1 MIKEPLKASALQHDI
16 VWGDPASNLKAVDK
30 ELSALPGDVDIIVLP
45 EMFSTGFLC
54 DKDAACRLAEPMDG
68 TTMEMV
74 RKWSRQN
81 DAAICGSFIARD
93 NDRIF
98 NRAFFI
104 TPSGEETFYDKH
116 HLFTMSGEDSV
127 YTRGSSAMPVVTFR
141 GWNVAFAVC
150 FDLRFPVWLR
160 NRGKAYDLLIVMANW
175 PDSRAYAWEQL
186 LIARAIE
193 NQAYVIGCNR
203 SGSDKFGVYSG
214 TSHII
219 EPKGRNIET
228 DVTPVAVEAQ
238 LSMESLVGFRN
249 KFPVYLEGDNFE
261 LL

>member
-1 MIKEPLKASALQHDI
+1 
-16 VWGDPASNLKAVDK
+16 V
-30 ELSALPGDVDIIVLP
+30 
-45 EMFSTGFLC
+45 
-54 DKDAACRLAEPMDG
+54 
-68 TTMEMV
+68 
-74 RKWSRQN
+74 
-81 DAAICGSFIARD
+81 
-93 NDRIF
+93 
-98 NRAFFI
+98 FI
-104 TPSGEETFYDKH
+104 TPSGEETFYAKRH
-116 HLFTMSGEDSV
+116 RFTMSGEDSV
-127 YTRGSSAMPVVTFR
+127 YTRGSSAMPVVAFR

-175 PDSRAYAWEQL
+175 PDSRAYAWQQL

-219 EPKGRNIET
+219 EPKGHTIET
-228 DVTPVAVEAQ
+228 IVTPVAVEAQ

>member
-1 MIKEPLKASALQHDI
+1 
-16 VWGDPASNLKAVDK
+16 
-30 ELSALPGDVDIIVLP
+30 
-45 EMFSTGFLC
+45 MFSTGFLC

-74 RKWSRQN
+74 RKWSRQY

-150 FDLRFPVWLR
+150 FDLRFRCGSATGAKPTTS
-160 NRGKAYDLLIVMANW
+160 LIVMANW
-175 PDSRAYAWEQL
+175 PDSRAYAWG
-186 LIARAIE
+186 AA
-193 NQAYVIGCNR
+193 AH
-203 SGSDKFGVYSG
+203 S
-214 TSHII
+214 
-219 EPKGRNIET
+219 KGHRK
-228 DVTPVAVEAQ
+228 
-238 LSMESLVGFRN
+238 SSLCHRMQPLGFRQIRS
-249 KFPVYLEGDNFE
+249 
-261 LL
+261 LLRHISHNRTERP

>member
-1 MIKEPLKASALQHDI
+1 MIKESLKASALQHDI

-74 RKWSRQN
+74 RKWSRQY

-175 PDSRAYAWEQL
+175 PDSRSYAWSHL

-193 NQAYVIGCNR
+193 NQAVVVGADR
-203 SGSDKFGVYSG
+203 SGTDDYGCYDGLSEVYDFMGKPVGVLSDSG
-214 TSHII
+214 II
-219 EPKGRNIET
+219 YATLLKDKLEQYR
-228 DVTPVAVEAQ
+228 
-238 LSMESLVGFRN
+238 RR
-249 KFPVYLEGDNFE
+249 FPFYKDADNYRFE
-261 LL
+261 